1 MTGKEEL
8 QDTARWVIPSD
19 ERLFIDRLRGLS
31 IIRVVLVHLGLSW
44 FFPPYS
50 QFFHNLLPVLFFVSG
65 AVSHFSYLRSMN
77 AGHYLLKR
85 FLSMVG
91 PFYIIGFSSILIYC
105 LINLQSPEF
114 DFFAIVRWLTVIP
127 SNADTPFPMG
137 QVWFIHAMVI
147 IVIISFPFFVISKAS
162 VAPLILC
169 AIGSFIISLA
179 HQAYDINSYFYFFGH
194 NLYQGVVNLGF
205 FAFGALYYR
214 KEHWFSFSVLGSLA
228 IIVFIVFAYNIFSL
242 NVDINMANHSYA
254 PDSYYL
260 SASFLAIFLVLLAKP
275 IINNVLN
282 YLVFFDKFVLFF
294 SKHAYSIFIIHSF
307 SVYWLEVQFSL
318 VDVASNVYLALIKVI
333 SVFII
338 SSVLAI
344 PTTWLSKKLTNAL
357 QSFILGGSR
366 RSDPIEAEKVKSS

>member
-1 MTGKEEL
+1 M
-8 QDTARWVIPSD
+8 
-19 ERLFIDRLRGLS
+19 
-31 IIRVVLVHLGLSW
+31 
-44 FFPPYS
+44 
-50 QFFHNLLPVLFFVSG
+50 
-65 AVSHFSYLRSMN
+65 
-77 AGHYLLKR
+77 
-85 FLSMVG
+85 
-91 PFYIIGFSSILIYC
+91 
-105 LINLQSPEF
+105 
-114 DFFAIVRWLTVIP
+114 
-127 SNADTPFPMG
+127 
-137 QVWFIHAMVI
+137 
-147 IVIISFPFFVISKAS
+147 
-162 VAPLILC
+162 
-169 AIGSFIISLA
+169 
-179 HQAYDINSYFYFFGH
+179 
-194 NLYQGVVNLGF
+194 GF